1 MTTESTILFDLDGT
15 LIDTTN
21 LILACFDHSWQTVTG
36 RGYHRDAVVA
46 TFGMPLRNAMTLL
59 ASEVGHP
66 GSTGVDFGLDLDLIE
81 QLLVEYRSF
90 NLANHDGM
98 VQAFPGTHLV
108 LAELRAR
115 GYRVGV
121 VTSKGRELGQRG
133 LALCALDGFMDV
145 EVFLEDTD
153 NHKPRPEPILKALE
167 KLNTSPNLAAY
178 VGDSRHDLIA
188 GRSAGDQVVAA
199 VSNVSSQIRG
209 GVQLLERL
217 QNRFGAGL
225 VIVGV
230 LQKDLDVHES
240 IQGAECQA
248 ALAKL
253 TSFGSHH
260 SHTVTSGS
268 KLSKY

>member
-1 MTTESTILFDLDGT
+1 MTNVSTILFDLDGT

-36 RGYHRDAVVA
+36 RGNDREKVVA
-46 TFGMPLRNAMTLL
+46 TFGMPLRNAMALL

-66 GSTGVDFGLDLDLIE
+66 ESTRVDFGLDLDLDVDLIE
-81 QLLVEYRSF
+81 RLLLEYRSF

-115 GYRVGV
+115 GYRLGV
-121 VTSKGRELGQRG
+121 VTSKGRELGRRG

-167 KLNTSPNLAAY
+167 KLNASPNSAVY

-188 GRSAGDQVVAA
+188 GLSAGVRTVAA
-199 VSNVSSQIRG
+199 LWGPTLREALDQ
-209 GVQLLERL
+209 ERPD
-217 QNRFGAGL
+217 FSA
-225 VIVGV
+225 
-230 LQKDLDVHES
+230 ES
-240 IQGAECQA
+240 ISD
-248 ALAKL
+248 LL
-253 TSFGSHH
+253 DIFD
-260 SHTVTSGS
+260 
-268 KLSKY
+268 